1 LSKKLE
7 LQKMAPLPHEICVPC
22 PPFSNVGL
30 DLAGPYMALSMIKK
44 KSTRA
49 GSAKMKVWALLI
61 MCLNTRAL
69 KIYLLPGYGTADFL
83 LGWTEFIAECG
94 VPRRVHSDRGTQ
106 LVSAAG
112 DLEQFNCDWDKISD
126 QDARTVWSF
135 CPAGSQWRNGAIE
148 SFVKRFK
155 RSLELYQ
162 QSGLN
167 YAELQSTFKKLAS
180 LLNSRPISARFG
192 PRHTESDP
200 DYLEIITP
208 NMLLTARTSVNL
220 PLREYVDEDS
230 PGRRLAYK
238 QQLELDWWAQWK
250 VQCFD
255 SLLPSKSWHTER
267 RGVKIGNVVLISY
280 SDQSKTGT
288 FKLGRVI
295 NIEVDEDNLVRTCTV
310 SYRLIRSDM
319 PPEDMRLYFIGI
331 KYKEIRVP
339 VQRLCVILPLE
350 EQEEDFLGYSALPE
364 AAKKSWTSMG
374 KDQNSHRMSKKI
386 EGMSQCELKAVDED
400 ASVGSID
407 DVILNDSSQ
416 MLARMRLI
424 KRYRCSLVK
433 AVNTRRYQ
441 KSIAMLHD
449 AFSQFSDLADKL
461 D

>member
-1 LSKKLE
+1 
-7 LQKMAPLPHEICVPC
+7 MAPLPQEICVPC

-30 DLAGPYMALSMIKK
+30 DLAGPYMVVSMMKK

-69 KIYLLPGYGTADFL
+69 KVYLLPGYGTEDFL

-94 VPRRVHSDRGTQ
+94 IPRRVHSDRGTQ

-112 DLEQFNCDWDKISD
+112 DLEQFDCDWDRISG

-155 RSLELYQ
+155 KSLALYQ
-162 QSGLN
+162 HSGLN

-180 LLNSRPISARFG
+180 ILNSRPISARFG
-192 PRHTESDP
+192 PRHVESDP

-208 NMLLTARTSVNL
+208 NMLLTARTGVDL
-220 PLREYVDEDS
+220 PLREYDDEDS

-238 QQLELDWWAQWK
+238 QQLESDWWVQWK

-255 SLLPSKSWHTER
+255 SLLPTQAWHTEK
-267 RGVKIGNVVLISY
+267 RGVKVGDVVLISY

-288 FKLGRVI
+288 FKLGRVTD
-295 NIEVDEDNLVRTCTV
+295 IEIDDDNLVRTCTV
-310 SYRLIRSDM
+310 SYRLIRSDL
-319 PPEDMRLYFIGI
+319 PPEEMRIYFNGI

-339 VQRLCVILPLE
+339 VQRLCVILPIE
-350 EQEEDFLGYSALPE
+350 EQGEDFLGYSGIPE
-364 AAKKSWTSMG
+364 AAKKSWTSVEKG
-374 KDQNSHRMSKKI
+374 DQSSPRMSKKI
-386 EGMSQCELKAVDED
+386 EGISQCGLKNMEED
-400 ASVGSID
+400 GSVSGID
-407 DVILNDSSQ
+407 DVRLNDPSQ
-416 MLARMRLI
+416 VVARTRLI
-424 KRYRCSLVK
+424 KMYRCSLVK
-433 AVNTRRYQ
+433 AVKTQRYQ
-441 KSIAMLHD
+441 KSIAMLHN
-449 AFSQFSDLADKL
+449 AFSQFLDLADEIGL
-461 D
+461 EI